1 MNKWQE
7 SRLKYVLVSKGEIL
21 DRESFNEVK
30 KELIIAN
37 KALHEIFEAKFFGKF
52 EENEDYIDELTYEN
66 YFEWIKDYH
75 RKIEK
80 LYFDLIHNINK
91 VTSDY
96 FDNDDKTFSA
106 QEVKKILSE
115 NNIYNL
121 DKGFGNVSEVEQ

>member
-7 SRLKYVLVSKGEIL
+7 SRLKYVLISKDEIL

-37 KALHEIFEAKFFGKF
+37 KAMHEIFGKF
-52 EENEDYIDELTYEN
+52 EENEDYINELTYEN

-75 RKIEK
+75 KKIEK

-121 DKGFGNVSEVEQ
+121 DKGFGNISEEEK

>member
-52 EENEDYIDELTYEN
+52 EENEDYIDELTYEI

-80 LYFDLIHNINK
+80 LYFDLVHNINK

-121 DKGFGNVSEVEQ
+121 DKGFGNISEVEQ

>member
-37 KALHEIFEAKFFGKF
+37 KAMHEIFGKF
-52 EENEDYIDELTYEN
+52 EENEDYIDELTYET

-75 RKIEK
+75 KKIEK

-121 DKGFGNVSEVEQ
+121 DKGFGNISEEEK

>member
-75 RKIEK
+75 KKIEK

-121 DKGFGNVSEVEQ
+121 DKGFGNISEEEN

>member
-30 KELIIAN
+30 KKLIIAN
-37 KALHEIFEAKFFGKF
+37 KAMHEIFGKF
-52 EENEDYIDELTYEN
+52 EENEDYIDELTYET

-75 RKIEK
+75 KKIEK

-121 DKGFGNVSEVEQ
+121 DKGFGNISEEEK

>member
-30 KELIIAN
+30 KTLIIAN
-37 KALHEIFEAKFFGKF
+37 KAMHEIFGKF
-52 EENEDYIDELTYEN
+52 EENENYIDELTYET

-75 RKIEK
+75 EKIEK

-96 FDNDDKTFSA
+96 FDNNDKTFSA

-121 DKGFGNVSEVEQ
+121 DKGFGNISEEEK

>member
-1 MNKWQE
+1 MDKWQE
-7 SRLKYVLVSKGEIL
+7 SRLKYVLISKGEIL

-37 KALHEIFEAKFFGKF
+37 KAMHEIFGKF
-52 EENEDYIDELTYEN
+52 EENEDYINELTYEN

-75 RKIEK
+75 KKIEK

-121 DKGFGNVSEVEQ
+121 DKGFGNISEEEK

>member
-7 SRLKYVLVSKGEIL
+7 ARLKYVLVSKGEIL

-30 KELIIAN
+30 KTLIIAN
-37 KALHEIFEAKFFGKF
+37 KAMHEIFGKF
-52 EENEDYIDELTYEN
+52 EENEDYIDELTYEI

-75 RKIEK
+75 KKIEK

-96 FDNDDKTFSA
+96 FDNDDKTYTA
-106 QEVKKILSE
+106 KEVKDILSD

-121 DKGFGNVSEVEQ
+121 DKGFGNISEGEK

>member
-7 SRLKYVLVSKGEIL
+7 SRLKYVLISKEEIL

-37 KALHEIFEAKFFGKF
+37 KAMHEIFGKF

-75 RKIEK
+75 KKIEK

-121 DKGFGNVSEVEQ
+121 DKGFGNISEEEN

>member
-21 DRESFNEVK
+21 DKKSFNEVK

-37 KALHEIFEAKFFGKF
+37 KAMHEVFGKF
-52 EENEDYIDELTYEN
+52 EENEDYIDELTYEI

-75 RKIEK
+75 KKIEK

-96 FDNDDKTFSA
+96 FDNDDKTYTA
-106 QEVKKILSE
+106 KEVKDILSD

-121 DKGFGNVSEVEQ
+121 DKGFGNISEEEK